1 MTVQMTTRTTHEHA
15 DIHLSNEDIEI
26 RTNHLENL
34 NTVVLNLGFDLNIF
48 LSPEQAEILA
58 DELREVVHQA
68 IGESLLSSKLESLVK

>member
-1 MTVQMTTRTTHEHA
+1 MTVQITTRTTHDHA

-34 NTVVLNLGFDLNIF
+34 NTIVLNLGFDLNIF

-58 DELREVVHQA
+58 DELREVVHHA